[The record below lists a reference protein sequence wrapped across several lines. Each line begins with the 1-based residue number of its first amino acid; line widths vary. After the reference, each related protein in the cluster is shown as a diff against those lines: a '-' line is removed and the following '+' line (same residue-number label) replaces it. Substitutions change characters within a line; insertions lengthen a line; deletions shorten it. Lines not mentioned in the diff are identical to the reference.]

1 MVKIIVI
8 AHNDIAIGFAKCA
21 REILER
27 SINNLYTIAINS
39 TDNINVTLNNINTLL
54 ADFADDDQV
63 LILTDI
69 FGATPSNIA
78 SKLIKIGKIELI
90 TGLNLPMLIRALS
103 YSNKTL
109 QECINKALDGAISGI
124 IHVD

>member
-1 MVKIIVI
+1 MVKVIVI
-8 AHNDIAIGFAKCA
+8 AHNDIATGFAKCA

-39 TDNINVTLNNINTLL
+39 TDNINIILSNIHTLL
-54 ADFADDDQV
+54 ADFQEDDQV

-69 FGATPSNIA
+69 YGATPSNIA
-78 SKLIKIGKIELI
+78 SKLVRVGKIELI

-103 YSNKTL
+103 YSNNTL
-109 QECINKALDGAISGI
+109 EYCVNKALDGAISGI